1 MHLVYPMT
9 AKVPKNNMQCF
20 YFFFYKAILALPDP
34 WTMDFTIFVEGFI
47 EILTL
52 YSFEYI
58 WEKKFKKKKQ
68 LRFWKSI
75 PLIFRVLLK
84 TVFSAGQY
92 LLLSFFSVL
101 D

>member
-47 EILTL
+47 KILTL
-52 YSFEYI
+52 YYFEYI
-58 WEKKFKKKKQ
+58 WEKKFKKKTIKILEVYTIDFSCSLKNCFQ
-68 LRFWKSI
+68 CW
-75 PLIFRVLLK
+75 PIFAVALLQC
-84 TVFSAGQY
+84 T
-92 LLLSFFSVL
+92 
-101 D
+101 